1 MKSIRI
7 ITPIIILLILLV
19 IIKKIDTFSSKEIV
33 PNDKKQEILTK
44 IKNFN
49 NKNLLLENDIVISRM
64 NNKLLIENYTQLN
77 TLTDFLF
84 QRNLKTIK
92 LKTIKLKTNKEN
104 ILKYETKSLEHTNT
118 LSSGY
123 LVSHKIKTN
132 PKNKKYGF
140 VLTLDDIDDSICEFS
155 IDFSKNQQS
164 NIQTIL
170 NIDQKVNSDNYQTI
184 PRKSINLF
192 TKGNCPGDLLP
203 YFNDE
208 VSMIGRFLG
217 PNNEDFLDEFP
228 DRKFN
233 ILDNNLNPVLTKCV
247 LDTPYCKVNL
257 DKKGNV
263 LGRDNYIVGKFNHIT
278 NQFGVLD
285 SDKYTSYKKK
295 RAEGNKE
302 ERDALKLEELTK
314 LIDSLKGVEEHLK
327 WDALT
332 VIQRKDLQ
340 EHPGTY
346 DTYKTISLS
355 KIIELSKTKEY
366 HELTPEQ
373 MDLVIDFKMEGKFG
387 VSLAQNPSESF
398 VGEINQRYR
407 NMTEHF
413 SNEISFKDDKYLEY
427 DNMKTCQNQEN
438 RIQHLNKYSN
448 QEFSSIFSNDTI
460 IKDKQEVL
468 QKIKDLSGFQCRKHY
483 SPTEDTY
490 FYGGIDNDG
499 ISKCYGSNQKCEL
512 YSKEECLQKEKD
524 ITQVKEDFTNMN
536 YWIG

>member
-1 MKSIRI
+1 MNSIRI

-19 IIKKIDTFSSKEIV
+19 IIKKTDTFSSEESV
-33 PNDKKQEILTK
+33 SNDKRAEILDNI
-44 IKNFN
+44 IKFN
-49 NKNLLLENDIVISRM
+49 DKNLLLENDIVISRI
-64 NNKLLIENYTQLN
+64 NKKIVIKNYSKLN
-77 TLTDFLF
+77 TLTDFIF

-92 LKTIKLKTNKEN
+92 EDL
-104 ILKYETKSLEHTNT
+104 LKYETKPLEHTNT

-140 VLTLDDIDDSICEFS
+140 VLTLDDVDDSICEFS

-170 NIDQKVNSDNYQTI
+170 NIDQKVNSANYQTI

-192 TKGNCPGDLLP
+192 TKGNCPDDLLP

-233 ILDNNLNPVLTKCV
+233 ILDNNLNPVLTKCI
-247 LDTPYCKVNL
+247 LDIPYCKVNL
-257 DKKGNV
+257 EKKGNV
-263 LGRDNYIVGKFNHIT
+263 LGRDNYIVGKFNHT
-278 NQFGVLD
+278 TKQFGVLD
-285 SDKYTSYKKK
+285 SDKHTAYKKK
-295 RAEGNKE
+295 RAEGNKA

-327 WDALT
+327 WDTLT

-373 MDLVIDFKMEGKFG
+373 MDLVIDFGEQDRFK
-387 VSLAQNPSESF
+387 VSLAPNPSETF

-427 DNMKTCQNQEN
+427 ENLKTCQNQEN

-483 SPTEDTY
+483 SPAEDTY

-524 ITQVKEDFTNMN
+524 ITQVKEDFSNMN

>member
-19 IIKKIDTFSSKEIV
+19 IIKKTDTFSSEEQV
-33 PNDKKQEILTK
+33 SDDKRNEILSK

-49 NKNLLLENDIVISRM
+49 NKNLLNENEIVISRI
-64 NNKLLIENYTQLN
+64 NKKLVIKNYTQLN
-77 TLTDFLF
+77 NLTDFLF
-84 QRNLKTIK
+84 QRN

-104 ILKYETKSLEHTNT
+104 ILKYETKPLEHTNT

-140 VLTLDDIDDSICEFS
+140 VLTLDDIDNSICEFS
-155 IDFSKNQQS
+155 IDFSKNQQA

-170 NIDQKVNSDNYQTI
+170 NIDQKVNSANYKTI
-184 PRKSINLF
+184 TRKSINLF
-192 TKGNCPGDLLP
+192 TKGNCPDDLLP

-233 ILDNNLNPVLTKCV
+233 ILDNNLNPVLTKCI
-247 LDTPYCKVNL
+247 LDIPYCKVNL

-263 LGRDNYIVGKFNHIT
+263 LGRDNYIVGKFNHIN

-285 SDKYTSYKKK
+285 SDKYTTYKKK
-295 RAEGNKE
+295 RAEGNKA

-314 LIDSLKGVEEHLK
+314 LIDSLKGLEEEQLK

-332 VIQRKDLQ
+332 VIQRKDLK
-340 EHPGTY
+340 EHIGTY
-346 DTYKTISLS
+346 DFYKTISLS

-373 MDLVIDFKMEGKFG
+373 MDLVIDFGEQDKFG
-387 VSLAQNPSESF
+387 SFGPNPSESF

-413 SNEISFKDDKYLEY
+413 SNEISFKGDKYLEY